1 MGGRG
6 SGGRRIGAGRKRKGT
21 VIAFMHGSRQRAGQA
36 PDAPS
41 AVVQVAPPQDI
52 TQDELEVWERH
63 APDALTAG
71 TLTPSTARS
80 FVRMVCLPEVR
91 YASALATLEAE
102 GWTYQKQTEMGKEP
116 KVHPE
121 QQRLEFWYRRIVDG
135 HREFKLS
142 PFGKAVAEP
151 AKPVDP
157 FAEFEAHA

>member
-6 SGGRRIGAGRKRKGT
+6 SGGRRIGAGRKRKGN
-21 VIAFMHGSRQRAGQA
+21 VVAFTHGSRQRADQA
-36 PDAPS
+36 SSAP
-41 AVVQVAPPQDI
+41 VVSVEVAPPADI
-52 TQDELEVWERH
+52 LPAELEVWQRH
-63 APDALTAG
+63 APDALRAG
-71 TLTPSTARS
+71 TLTLSTARS

-102 GWTYQKQTEMGKEP
+102 GWTYQKQTELGKEP

-151 AKPVDP
+151 EKVVDP

>member
-6 SGGRRIGAGRKRKGT
+6 SGGRRIGAGRKRKGN
-21 VIAFMHGSRQRAGQA
+21 VVAFMHGSRQRVVQV
-36 PDAPS
+36 PDAPLVS
-41 AVVQVAPPQDI
+41 DEIAPPSDI
-52 TQDELEVWERH
+52 LPAELEVWQRH
-63 APDALTAG
+63 APDALRAG
-71 TLTPSTARS
+71 TLTLSTARS

-151 AKPVDP
+151 EKVVDP